1 MPIEDLQVESLP
13 ECQEVKHAI
22 PFNDMPNSNPEWE
35 SMMKEK
41 SYISTYIAAGFGSV
55 ILLIILT
62 VLLLRYRHYGVYV
75 THEEDQLV
83 DGDDVLRNPVVVLDK
98 NSESY
103 INLKYP
109 IHSKDDT
116 ELTKSLNGGSATVPQ
131 KC

>member
-1 MPIEDLQVESLP
+1 MSLSLIDISKNIFILQLPQVHLILYRSSLIV
-13 ECQEVKHAI
+13 CY
-22 PFNDMPNSNPEWE
+22 S
-35 SMMKEK
+35 
-41 SYISTYIAAGFGSV
+41 
-55 ILLIILT
+55 
-62 VLLLRYRHYGVYV
+62 RYRHYGVYV

>member
-62 VLLLRYRHYGVYV
+62 VLLLRYVNMFMSGFKANFALAR
-75 THEEDQLV
+75 L
-83 DGDDVLRNPVVVLDK
+83 
-98 NSESY
+98 
-103 INLKYP
+103 
-109 IHSKDDT
+109 
-116 ELTKSLNGGSATVPQ
+116 
-131 KC
+131 